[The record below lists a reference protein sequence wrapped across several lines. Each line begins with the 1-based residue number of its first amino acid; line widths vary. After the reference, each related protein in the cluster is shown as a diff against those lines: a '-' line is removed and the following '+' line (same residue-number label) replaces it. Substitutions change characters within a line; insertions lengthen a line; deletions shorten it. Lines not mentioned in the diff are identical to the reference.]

1 MPENSG
7 TIAISSNGHEQVLA
21 EIDGTHRI
29 TLCEYSVVHLVWGRD
44 MLPFC
49 IGDFIGMPFLLS
61 GLEPEC
67 EMECAQGEECVH
79 ADPDDNLVHLQYGSV
94 RIPLTVDDCHSLH
107 DLVREAVSR
116 LYALGHVANP
126 RSARSQVAFPS

>member
-1 MPENSG
+1 
-7 TIAISSNGHEQVLA
+7 
-21 EIDGTHRI
+21 
-29 TLCEYSVVHLVWGRD
+29 

-49 IGDFIGMPFLLS
+49 IGDFIGVPFLLS

-94 RIPLTVDDCHSLH
+94 RIPLTVDDCPQPARPGPGSGEQIVRIGARGQSASRGHS
-107 DLVREAVSR
+107 A
-116 LYALGHVANP
+116 
-126 RSARSQVAFPS
+126 QVVEWA